1 MKAGA
6 AMPCQPIIFHTTNMR
21 NKSTFFLLFFGLL
34 LILTAARKEKTTI
47 FMIGDSTMANKPID
61 NGQPERGWG
70 MALQGFFTDD
80 IIVDNHAV
88 NGRSSKSFIDE
99 GRWDKVLEKI
109 KPGDYVVIQFGH
121 NDEKPKED
129 RHTDPGTTFD
139 ANLTK
144 FVVETREK
152 GGIPILCN
160 AVVRRNFQAVAPQND
175 DDEKLR
181 DTEFTGEK
189 KTEGEVLVDTHGDY
203 RIAPKNVAETLNVPF
218 IDANAI
224 THELEQ
230 SLGVEG
236 SKALHMWFKPGE
248 NPSIPKGR
256 EDNTHYN
263 IYGAHVVA
271 GLLVDEIAKH
281 VPALKKYV
289 RHYDF
294 IVAKDGHGN
303 YMDLQKAVDE
313 APVGKKTTI
322 RILNGE
328 WKRPFVPRNKK
339 IKFSVSENAK
349 LEK

>member
-1 MKAGA
+1 
-6 AMPCQPIIFHTTNMR
+6 MR
-21 NKSTFFLLFFGLL
+21 KQSLLFLLIVGLA
-34 LILTAARKEKTTI
+34 IVFVAARKEKTTI
-47 FMIGDSTMANKPID
+47 FMIGDSTMANKPIE
-61 NGQPERGWG
+61 NEQPERGWG

-80 IIVDNHAV
+80 IVVDNHAV

-99 GRWDKVLEKI
+99 GRWDKVLQKI
-109 KPGDYVVIQFGH
+109 KPGDYVIIQFGH

-144 FVVETREK
+144 FVVETRNK

-160 AVVRRNFQAVAPQND
+160 AVVRRNFQNQVPQND

-189 KTEGEVLVDTHGDY
+189 KTEGDVLVDTHGDY
-203 RIAPKNVAETLNVPF
+203 RIAPKNVAEALQVPF
-218 IDANAI
+218 VDANAI

-230 SLGVEG
+230 GMGVEG
-236 SKALHMWFKPGE
+236 SKKLHMWFKPGE

-263 IYGAHVVA
+263 VYGAHVVA
-271 GLLVDEIAKH
+271 GLLVDEIARQ

-328 WKRPFVPRNKK
+328 WEKPLLPKNKK

-349 LEK
+349 LSKR